1 MTKFIANFEFG
12 ANLTPEQ
19 AQEWIAT
26 VREQLP
32 EGAAATVKTV
42 PLTLEVENLTEQ
54 HVGEHV
60 KVYVDKRTGEV
71 EGKLDALYVAG
82 RQGIAR
88 TLVIDG
94 TAYTMTYGVV
104 QLSNW

>member
-12 ANLTPEQ
+12 ANLTPEE

-32 EGAAATVKTV
+32 DGASGTVKTV
-42 PLTLEVENLTEQ
+42 PLMLEVENLTEQ
-54 HVGEHV
+54 HIGEHV
-60 KVYVDKRTGEV
+60 KVYVDKHTGEV
-71 EGKLDALYVAG
+71 EGTLDALYVAG

-88 TLVIDG
+88 TLVING
-94 TAYTMTYGVV
+94 TAYTLTYGIV
-104 QLSNW
+104 QLSKW